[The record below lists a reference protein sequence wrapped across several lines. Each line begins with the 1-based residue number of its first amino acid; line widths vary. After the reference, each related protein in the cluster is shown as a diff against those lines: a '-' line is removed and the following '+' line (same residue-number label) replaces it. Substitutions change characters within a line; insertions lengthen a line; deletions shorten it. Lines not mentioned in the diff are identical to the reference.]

1 MMWTGVAGQQLK
13 RLKTERRYLA
23 LERAECRFFFY
34 VPKMRT
40 RAKMQIAAS
49 DRAGRRW
56 RPGTG
61 FKPGKGRFF
70 QKNGMKKPCTY
81 CTGIHHLGFQFQKGL
96 G

>member
-1 MMWTGVAGQQLK
+1 MIWTGVAGQQLK

-61 FKPGKGRFF
+61 FKPGKGRFS
-70 QKNGMKKPCTY
+70 KKMA
-81 CTGIHHLGFQFQKGL
+81 
-96 G
+96 